1 MEESDFYSENQFNF
15 IIEKGVIKQVM
26 EASQERIK
34 KHREL
39 SRKRRQK
46 VANEHKQLESFCQKM
61 MRDGNQRIFK
71 RDSSVSARGKDDT
84 VKSLYYEGRGAF

>member
-1 MEESDFYSENQFNF
+1 MDDSNYYSEKSSYSV
-15 IIEKGVIKQVM
+15 IEKGIIKRVM

-39 SRKRRQK
+39 SRKRKQR
-46 VANEHKQLESFCQKM
+46 VVNEHKQLNSFCRKM

-71 RDSSVSARGKDDT
+71 RDSSVSARNKDDT